1 MRRTHRILAAV
12 AVCSFLSVPALA
24 QVAPPPPPKPAPIE
38 LPEFTPPTPEV
49 TPEQA
54 ERIRQ
59 RREERERRQR
69 ARQRHEL
76 ELPDLPYDSLVEH
89 DDEGHIVRHERPV
102 HLIALERNPTI
113 GEQVMESAEPVIEQ
127 RMARIERL
135 VIENVDLLLMIE
147 GGALDEATFGDGGR
161 LRELTELVRPFQ
173 EQGNI
178 TEELER
184 EGVLSEV
191 QSVFNSRIAREYE
204 SAVTREIRESSRGD
218 EDSSP
223 LDLVTRFVLTQVSQE
238 ARWVFGKLLE
248 DAATHITL
256 IAGRIDVNSDEAR
269 ALRQAEQRLTGNED
283 PRRIMVDLLNELSDG
298 AQQQLLELTVE
309 VRNDA

>member
-1 MRRTHRILAAV
+1 MPRTHRILAAL

-24 QVAPPPPPKPAPIE
+24 QVAPPPPPKPDPIK

-69 ARQRHEL
+69 ARQRHQL

-89 DDEGHIVRHERPV
+89 DDEGYIVRHERPV
-102 HLIALERNPTI
+102 HLMALERNPTI
-113 GEQVMESAEPVIEQ
+113 GEQVMEEAQPVIEQ
-127 RMARIERL
+127 RMARMERL
-135 VIENVDLLLMIE
+135 VIENVDLMLMIE
-147 GGALDEATFGDGGR
+147 DGVLERASFAEQGG

-184 EGVLSEV
+184 EGVLTEM

-204 SAVTREIRESSRGD
+204 SAVTREIREGGGRD
-218 EDSSP
+218 TDSSP

-248 DAATHITL
+248 DAAANITH
-256 IAGRIDVNSDEAR
+256 IAGRIDLNSDEAA
-269 ALRQAEQRLTGNED
+269 ALRQAEQRLNANEN
-283 PRRIMVDLLNELSDG
+283 PRHVMVDLLNELSDS

-309 VRNDA
+309 MRDDA